1 MISICSFDRESLVS
15 EWQLLGYMRGAQ
27 QLDTFGEKRIS
38 YRRLKGAVKMGDE
51 RILISK
57 FKYSLLEHCTLDVV
71 VFQNNILFQSLDSIE
86 FPTAFHLSQKHLQQE
101 SHPKNFNAVIMLNA
115 EIQIITLKPISR
127 EEVA

>member
-1 MISICSFDRESLVS
+1 M
-15 EWQLLGYMRGAQ
+15 Y
-27 QLDTFGEKRIS
+27 GERRIS

-51 RILISK
+51 RILVSE
-57 FKYSLLEHCTLDVV
+57 FKYSLLEHCTLDVI
-71 VFQNNILFQSLDSIE
+71 VFQNNILFQSLHCIE

-101 SHPKNFNAVIMLNA
+101 SHMKNFNAVIMLNA